1 MVFSFFK
8 KQPQKMPERPAARP
22 RPPEPRPEVLAPKP
36 LIVEVE
42 PLAEPLPD
50 LEFASSSQTPPLS
63 ATKKIDPVSP
73 PASLNATAELA
84 DLDFAVDEFDRD
96 FTESSV
102 MAINIEDRGDPVQ
115 ADIEQV
121 VVMFANNQDAGARA
135 LLEMLIRAHPVSEG
149 RRFWALLFDLL
160 QISGDRAAFEKLSL
174 EFTEICETSPPPWH
188 QEQPLVVS
196 NDDNGADPKF
206 FVLQGV
212 LTAEGRQPV
221 AELASLLSQKP
232 AEKQVV
238 TVDCGKLIGCDD
250 PVAGQ
255 LAELLSQA
263 RRRGP
268 VVKLE
273 NVEGLLGRLNERLV
287 VGEATHAPA
296 WLLLLE
302 LLQRHSTQDIFEE
315 RAVDYA
321 ITFELSPP
329 SWESL
334 ASDVIKPTT
343 LAGQPRDDAYY
354 FSGELKNSHFDELV
368 DVFKMM
374 DQPVLDFSGVR
385 RMDFFS
391 AGQLVNRLSP
401 YKAAGREIV
410 IRSPNH
416 LVAELM
422 AVVGLNKQ
430 ARIIV
435 PKS

>member
-22 RPPEPRPEVLAPKP
+22 RPLEPRPEVRAPKP

-50 LEFASSSQTPPLS
+50 LEFTSSSPTPPLS
-63 ATKKIDPVSP
+63 VAKKIDSVSP
-73 PASLNATAELA
+73 ATSLKTPAELA
-84 DLDFAVDEFDRD
+84 DLDFSVDDFDRD

-102 MAINIEDRGDPVQ
+102 MAIDVEDGGDPVQ

-121 VVMFANNQDAGARA
+121 VVMFANNQDSAARA

-160 QISGDRAAFEKLSL
+160 QITGDRAAFEKLCV
-174 EFTEICETSPPPWH
+174 EFTEVCETSPPPWR
-188 QEQPLVVS
+188 QEQPVVAS
-196 NDDNGADPKF
+196 NGDGAGSPV

-212 LTAEGRQPV
+212 LTADGAQPV
-221 AELASLLSQKP
+221 LELAKLLSQKGG
-232 AEKQVV
+232 EKQSIK
-238 TVDCGKLIGCDD
+238 VDCGKLIGCDD
-250 PVAGQ
+250 TVSGQ
-255 LAELLSQA
+255 LAELLSRS

-268 VVKLE
+268 AVALE
-273 NVEGLLGRLNERLV
+273 NIEGLLGRLSERLV

-302 LLQRHSTQDIFEE
+302 LLQRHSTQDVFEE

-321 ITFELSPP
+321 VTFELSPP

-334 ASDVIKPTT
+334 PGTAIKPNT
-343 LAGQPRDDAYY
+343 AVGRPQDDAYY

-391 AGQLVNRLSP
+391 AGQLVNRLAP

>member
-22 RPPEPRPEVLAPKP
+22 RAVEPPPVAPKQPEPEVR
-36 LIVEVE
+36 

-50 LEFASSSQTPPLS
+50 LEFTSGNLAPPVV
-63 ATKKIDPVSP
+63 AVPKKAPPVGQPDRID
-73 PASLNATAELA
+73 
-84 DLDFAVDEFDRD
+84 DLDFMGEDFDRD

-102 MAINIEDRGDPVQ
+102 MAIDVEHGGDPVQ

-121 VVMFANNQDAGARA
+121 VVMFANGQDAPARA
-135 LLEMLIRAHPVSEG
+135 LLEMLIRSYSCTEG
-149 RRFWALLFDLL
+149 IRFWRLLFDLL
-160 QISGDRAAFEKLSL
+160 QAVGDRAAFEKLGV
-174 EFTEICETSPPPWH
+174 EFAEACETSPPTWR
-188 QEQPLVVS
+188 QEQPVAPAVVAGS
-196 NDDNGADPKF
+196 RV

-212 LTAEGRQPV
+212 LTGDGAQPV
-221 AELASLLSQKP
+221 AELAKLVGQKTN
-232 AEKQVV
+232 VR
-238 TVDCGKLIGCDD
+238 VDCGKLVGCDD
-250 PVAGQ
+250 DVAGE

-263 RRRGP
+263 RRTG
-268 VVKLE
+268 VSVTLE
-273 NVEGLLGRLNERLV
+273 NVEGFVYRLNERLV
-287 VGEATHAPA
+287 AGEATRPTT

-302 LLQRHSTQDIFEE
+302 LLQRHGTQEIFEE

-321 ITFELSPP
+321 VTFELSPP
-329 SWESL
+329 SWETRPAKGP
-334 ASDVIKPTT
+334 ASPKVADR
-343 LAGQPRDDAYY
+343 AGDEAHYL
-354 FSGELKNSHFDELV
+354 SGELKNCRFDELV
-368 DVFKMM
+368 AVF
-374 DQPVLDFSGVR
+374 DAEELTILDFSGVR

-391 AGQLVNRLSP
+391 AGQLVNRIAP
-401 YKAAGREIV
+401 FKMKGRDIV

>member
-50 LEFASSSQTPPLS
+50 LEFTSSSPTSALS
-63 ATKKIDPVSP
+63 VAKKIDSVSP
-73 PASLNATAELA
+73 ATPFKAPAELA
-84 DLDFAVDEFDRD
+84 DLDFSVDDFDRD

-102 MAINIEDRGDPVQ
+102 MAIDVEDGGDPVQ

-121 VVMFANNQDAGARA
+121 VVMFANNQDSGARA

-149 RRFWALLFDLL
+149 RRFWTLLFDLL
-160 QISGDRAAFEKLSL
+160 QITGDRAAFEKLSL
-174 EFTEICETSPPPWH
+174 EFTETCEISPPSWQ
-188 QEQPLVVS
+188 QEQPLAVS
-196 NDDNGADPKF
+196 NGNGVGSRV

-212 LTAEGRQPV
+212 LTADGAQPV
-221 AELASLLSQKP
+221 AELAKLLSQP
-232 AEKQVV
+232 GTGKQEI

-250 PVAGQ
+250 EVAGQ

-268 VVKLE
+268 VVMLE
-273 NVEGLLGRLNERLV
+273 NVEGLLGRLSERLI
-287 VGEATHAPA
+287 VGEVTHAPA

-302 LLQRHSTQDIFEE
+302 LLQRHSTQDVFEE

-321 ITFELSPP
+321 VTFELSPP

-334 ASDVIKPTT
+334 PGTVAKSTT
-343 LAGQPRDDAYY
+343 NPGRPQDDAYY

-368 DVFKMM
+368 EVFKLI

-391 AGQLVNRLSP
+391 AGQLVNRLAP

>member
-22 RPPEPRPEVLAPKP
+22 RAPEPRPEVRAPKP

-42 PLAEPLPD
+42 PLSEPLPD
-50 LEFASSSQTPPLS
+50 LEFTSSKPPQPVPAEKNAEMLS
-63 ATKKIDPVSP
+63 
-73 PASLNATAELA
+73 PAAPEDIALA
-84 DLDFAVDEFDRD
+84 VGDFDFDSDFA
-96 FTESSV
+96 ESSV
-102 MAINIEDRGDPVQ
+102 MAIDVEHAAEPLQ

-121 VVMFANNQDAGARA
+121 VVMFANGQDSAARA
-135 LLEMLIRAHPVSEG
+135 LLEMLIRAHPGREG

-160 QISGDRAAFEKLSL
+160 QVAGDRPAFEKLSV
-174 EFTEICETSPPPWH
+174 EFTKACEISPPSWH
-188 QEQPLVVS
+188 QEHAIAVS
-196 NDDNGADPKF
+196 NGASTQDF
-206 FVLQGV
+206 MLQGV
-212 LTAEGRQPV
+212 LTADGAQPV
-221 AELASLLSQKP
+221 TELASMVEQRP
-232 AEKQVV
+232 VEKHAIR
-238 TVDCGKLIGCDD
+238 VDCGKLIGCDD
-250 PVAGQ
+250 TVAGQ

-268 VVKLE
+268 LLMLE
-273 NVEGLLGRLNERLV
+273 NIEGLLGRLNERLV
-287 VGEATHAPA
+287 VGEASHAPS

-315 RAVDYA
+315 RAVNYA
-321 ITFELSPP
+321 VTFELSPP
-329 SWESL
+329 SWESPSGKLGKVLSL
-334 ASDVIKPTT
+334 ASGV
-343 LAGQPRDDAYY
+343 QDDAYY
-354 FSGELKNSHFDELV
+354 FSGEIKNSRFDELV
-368 DVFKMM
+368 GVFELI

-385 RMDFFS
+385 RIDFYS

-401 YKAAGREIV
+401 YKIAGREII

-422 AVVGLNKQ
+422 AVVGLSKQ

>member
-22 RPPEPRPEVLAPKP
+22 RPPEPRPEVLAPTP
-36 LIVEVE
+36 LAVEVE
-42 PLAEPLPD
+42 PQAEPLPD
-50 LEFASSSQTPPLS
+50 LEFTSNNQTPPLS
-63 ATKKIDPVSP
+63 VAEKTDSVSAAT
-73 PASLNATAELA
+73 SLKPSAELA
-84 DLDFAVDEFDRD
+84 SLDLSVDEFDRD
-96 FTESSV
+96 FTEFSV
-102 MAINIEDRGDPVQ
+102 MAIDVEDGGDSVQ

-121 VVMFANNQDAGARA
+121 VVMFANNQDSAARA

-160 QISGDRAAFEKLSL
+160 QITGDRAAFEKLCV
-174 EFTEICETSPPPWH
+174 EFTEVCETSPPPWR
-188 QEQPLVVS
+188 QELPVVAS
-196 NDDNGADPKF
+196 NGNGAGPTV

-212 LTAEGRQPV
+212 LTADGTQPV
-221 AELASLLSQKP
+221 AELAKLLCQKG
-232 AEKQVV
+232 AEKQSVR
-238 TVDCGKLIGCDD
+238 VDCGKLIGCDD
-250 PVAGQ
+250 EVAGQ
-255 LAELLSQA
+255 LAELLSRS

-268 VVKLE
+268 AVMLE
-273 NVEGLLGRLNERLV
+273 NIEGLLGRLNERLV

-302 LLQRHSTQDIFEE
+302 LLQRHSTQDVFEE

-321 ITFELSPP
+321 VTFELSPP

-334 ASDVIKPTT
+334 PGTAIKPSTV
-343 LAGQPRDDAYY
+343 AGGPQDDAYY
-354 FSGELKNSHFDELV
+354 FSGELRNSRFDELV
-368 DVFKMM
+368 DVFNMI

>member
-22 RPPEPRPEVLAPKP
+22 RPLEPRPEVRAPKP

-50 LEFASSSQTPPLS
+50 LEFTSSSPTPPLS
-63 ATKKIDPVSP
+63 VAKKIDSVSP
-73 PASLNATAELA
+73 ATSLKTPAELA
-84 DLDFAVDEFDRD
+84 DLDFSVDDFDRD

-102 MAINIEDRGDPVQ
+102 MAIDVEDGGDPVQ

-121 VVMFANNQDAGARA
+121 VVMFANNQDSAARA

-160 QISGDRAAFEKLSL
+160 QITGDRAAFEKLCV
-174 EFTEICETSPPPWH
+174 EFTEVCETSPPPWR
-188 QEQPLVVS
+188 QEQPVVAS
-196 NDDNGADPKF
+196 NGNGASTPV

-212 LTAEGRQPV
+212 LTADGAQPV
-221 AELASLLSQKP
+221 VELAKLLNQKG
-232 AEKQVV
+232 AEKQSIK
-238 TVDCGKLIGCDD
+238 VDCGKLIGCDD
-250 PVAGQ
+250 TVSGQ
-255 LAELLSQA
+255 LAELLSRS

-268 VVKLE
+268 AVALE
-273 NVEGLLGRLNERLV
+273 NIEGLLGRLSERLV

-302 LLQRHSTQDIFEE
+302 LLQRHSTQDVFEE

-321 ITFELSPP
+321 VTFELSPP

-334 ASDVIKPTT
+334 PGTAIKPNT
-343 LAGQPRDDAYY
+343 AVSRPQDDAYY

-391 AGQLVNRLSP
+391 AGQLANRLSP